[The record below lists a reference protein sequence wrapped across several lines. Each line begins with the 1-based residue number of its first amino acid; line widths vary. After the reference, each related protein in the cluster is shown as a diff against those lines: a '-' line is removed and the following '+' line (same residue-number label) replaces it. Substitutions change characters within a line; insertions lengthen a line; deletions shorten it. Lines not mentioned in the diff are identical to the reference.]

1 MGHSFT
7 YRVIKISLL
16 SYLHPVKM
24 FSMHCS
30 RSASLVT
37 QDFGFLEGSE
47 NGAIQ
52 ARYQY
57 YYSDQKTKP

>member
-24 FSMHCS
+24 FAMRCS

-37 QDFGFLEGSE
+37 WDFGFLEGSV
-47 NGAIQ
+47 NGSVQ
-52 ARYQY
+52 ARYQCY
-57 YYSDQKTKP
+57 CSDQKIKP

>member
-16 SYLHPVKM
+16 SYLHPVKI
-24 FSMHCS
+24 FSMRCS
-30 RSASLVT
+30 RPASLVT
-37 QDFGFLEGSE
+37 WDLGFLEGSV

-57 YYSDQKTKP
+57 YYSDQKIKP